1 MLGYRA
7 QHHVEGDFRLMKNPL
22 YLSFRSTFHWT
33 DQKLRVHA
41 FYCVLA
47 LMILNLLRRQ
57 LAQAGI
63 RVSVLAMMKQ
73 LTNIQEVTVLYPAP
87 QRGQKLL
94 ARTMLSKM
102 NARQQ
107 KWLPPS
113 PSIAIGPIRSYILN
127 SRAAVPGATPQH
139 ISPSGLVNSG

>member
-1 MLGYRA
+1 MMWSKPEVVAGS
-7 QHHVEGDFRLMKNPL
+7 P
-22 YLSFRSTFHWT
+22 RS
-33 DQKLRVHA
+33 LHA

-63 RVSVLAMMKQ
+63 VLSMVEMMKQ

-87 QRGQKLL
+87 QRGQEPL
-94 ARTMLSKM
+94 ARTVLSKM

-107 KWLPPS
+107 RCLPPS
-113 PSIAIGPIRSYILN
+113 ALSAIAPVRSYVPKPL
-127 SRAAVPGATPQH
+127 APAPGAALQH
-139 ISPSGLVNSG
+139 FSCPWLVNSG

>member
-1 MLGYRA
+1 
-7 QHHVEGDFRLMKNPL
+7 
-22 YLSFRSTFHWT
+22 
-33 DQKLRVHA
+33 
-41 FYCVLA
+41 
-47 LMILNLLRRQ
+47 MILNLLRRQ

-102 NARQQ
+102 SARQQ
-107 KWLPPS
+107 KMVAAL
-113 PSIAIGPIRSYILN
+113 ALDRY
-127 SRAAVPGATPQH
+127 RA
-139 ISPSGLVNSG
+139 N

>member
-1 MLGYRA
+1 
-7 QHHVEGDFRLMKNPL
+7 
-22 YLSFRSTFHWT
+22 
-33 DQKLRVHA
+33 
-41 FYCVLA
+41 
-47 LMILNLLRRQ
+47 MILNLLRRQ

-107 KWLPPS
+107 KMVAAL
-113 PSIAIGPIRSYILN
+113 ALDRY
-127 SRAAVPGATPQH
+127 RA
-139 ISPSGLVNSG
+139 N

>member
-1 MLGYRA
+1 
-7 QHHVEGDFRLMKNPL
+7 
-22 YLSFRSTFHWT
+22 
-33 DQKLRVHA
+33 
-41 FYCVLA
+41 
-47 LMILNLLRRQ
+47 MIRNLLRRQ

-107 KWLPPS
+107 KMVAAL
-113 PSIAIGPIRSYILN
+113 ALDRY
-127 SRAAVPGATPQH
+127 RA
-139 ISPSGLVNSG
+139 N